1 MPELTV
7 PQIDFSSLGQLPQI
21 YKQAQAD
28 NLRQQTLASLGQ
40 GGQADAQALLKSG
53 DLSLAQLGIG
63 LQTRQQE
70 QERQARQD
78 AINQQ
83 HWDQSFKLQQANAA
97 RSQANADREWNYD
110 PTEERLAQAK
120 AAGVDPNSPEGRQF
134 ILSGSLPEAAS
145 GKPIPFETIG
155 GTKFMVK
162 NDKGGYSVVDPTTM
176 GQPQGAAPAQSPAQ
190 PQPLDGQPQPQQPIA
205 PQAIDPETVDPKT
218 GRREGY
224 LQSLDP
230 QVRDYIKKVADYE
243 IDPRTTS
250 VKGGMREKLMS
261 AVAKYDPTYDQN
273 TFGSRS
279 KAIKDFST
287 GPQGNIVRSFD
298 VAIDHL
304 DTLQKAADAMKN
316 GDTRLFNMVRNKWRE
331 ETGSELP
338 TDFNALKPLVSGEV
352 AKAVIGSGNALAD
365 REELRAPL
373 VAAGSP
379 QQITGAINGYKAL
392 MAGQLKG
399 LRKQYEDTTGK
410 KDFDNRVRETTR
422 KALLTHPTSDGS
434 QGNVT
439 NTGIKWS
446 VE

>member
-145 GKPIPFETIG
+145 GKPIPFET
-155 GTKFMVK
+155 
-162 NDKGGYSVVDPTTM
+162 YVD
-176 GQPQGAAPAQSPAQ
+176 
-190 PQPLDGQPQPQQPIA
+190 
-205 PQAIDPETVDPKT
+205 E
-218 GRREGY
+218 
-224 LQSLDP
+224 
-230 QVRDYIKKVADYE
+230 
-243 IDPRTTS
+243 
-250 VKGGMREKLMS
+250 
-261 AVAKYDPTYDQN
+261 
-273 TFGSRS
+273 
-279 KAIKDFST
+279 
-287 GPQGNIVRSFD
+287 SF
-298 VAIDHL
+298 V
-304 DTLQKAADAMKN
+304 KAARPA
-316 GDTRLFNMVRNKWRE
+316 T
-331 ETGSELP
+331 
-338 TDFNALKPLVSGEV
+338 
-352 AKAVIGSGNALAD
+352 I
-365 REELRAPL
+365 
-373 VAAGSP
+373 
-379 QQITGAINGYKAL
+379 
-392 MAGQLKG
+392 
-399 LRKQYEDTTGK
+399 
-410 KDFDNRVRETTR
+410 
-422 KALLTHPTSDGS
+422 LL
-434 QGNVT
+434 
-439 NTGIKWS
+439 
-446 VE
+446 